1 VYCIFFQMER
11 QCVQANMAG
20 TFSLPLSVFYNQ
32 PRLQIRA
39 TRVTTKVSDVSDIS
53 IVLV

>member
-1 VYCIFFQMER
+1 MER
-11 QCVQANMAG
+11 QRVQADLEG
-20 TFSLPLSVFYNQ
+20 TLSLPLSVFYNQ

-39 TRVTTKVSDVSDIS
+39 TRITTKVSDVSDAF